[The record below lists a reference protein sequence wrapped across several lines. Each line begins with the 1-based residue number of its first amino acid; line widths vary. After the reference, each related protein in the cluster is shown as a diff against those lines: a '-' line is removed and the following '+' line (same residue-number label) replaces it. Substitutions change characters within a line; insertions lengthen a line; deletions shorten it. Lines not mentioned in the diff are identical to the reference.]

1 MFDIGFSE
9 LFLFGVIALIVLGPE
24 KLPQAARTAGKW
36 YAKLRRTISTIQS
49 EIEAELDLA
58 ETRQQMQDELANIR
72 KTKAD
77 MDREMAEMRGS
88 IKAFENSQNHSLK
101 SQQSSMPSSATD
113 STQQPSGKN
122 LPAEFAYAY
131 EAYESSATDAIGDK
145 SAPAIEGETVTSDAT
160 VAKTTKPLIITRPW
174 ENMWFRLGDYD
185 RVRRLP
191 AAPYLPNY
199 QADMLLYTAPAV
211 STTLNSV
218 NSVNSVNSI
227 NSSVRLDKPDSLD
240 KQDSLDKPD
249 SLAKPDSLDNLKQ
262 ADSSM
267 NNSALDKQ
275 QAN

>member
-1 MFDIGFSE
+1 
-9 LFLFGVIALIVLGPE
+9 
-24 KLPQAARTAGKW
+24 
-36 YAKLRRTISTIQS
+36 
-49 EIEAELDLA
+49 
-58 ETRQQMQDELANIR
+58 
-72 KTKAD
+72 
-77 MDREMAEMRGS
+77 
-88 IKAFENSQNHSLK
+88 
-101 SQQSSMPSSATD
+101 
-113 STQQPSGKN
+113 
-122 LPAEFAYAY
+122 
-131 EAYESSATDAIGDK
+131 
-145 SAPAIEGETVTSDAT
+145 
-160 VAKTTKPLIITRPW
+160 
-174 ENMWFRLGDYD
+174 MWFRLGDYD

-218 NSVNSVNSI
+218 NSIDSI